1 MDFEETTIK
10 VVKQEFIAIVLA
22 GFGAE
27 YVTFACN
34 ASPQS
39 SDSNSR
45 TGTG

>member
-34 ASPQS
+34 TSTQS
-39 SDSNSR
+39 SDFISR
-45 TGTG
+45 IDTG